1 MNGLG
6 AVPPPVLLAALALA
20 GWSVRNASATLK
32 DGKIDRTGVP
42 CKRNER
48 RLR

>member
-1 MNGLG
+1 MGSARCPRLF
-6 AVPPPVLLAALALA
+6 LLAALALA

>member
-1 MNGLG
+1 MGSARCPRLF
-6 AVPPPVLLAALALA
+6 LLAALA